1 MCALETLRANFNEM
15 WQSMVCKFNEGKKYI
30 IDLIDQSTLA
40 YDQREELCN
49 KLQVL
54 KERNENDKIMHIQVN
69 RTCIMA
75 CQYVCMNASNQN

>member
-1 MCALETLRANFNEM
+1 
-15 WQSMVCKFNEGKKYI
+15 MVTQFNEGKKYI

-54 KERNENDKIMHIQVN
+54 KDRNENDKIMHIQVLF
-69 RTCIMA
+69 
-75 CQYVCMNASNQN
+75 